1 MTVSNVREATR
12 SNSPYGVKVCL
23 HDVGH
28 VLFVQLL
35 NPLLQHQELC
45 CLNCTDACTMF
56 VESLEITR
64 HLLVVPCIL
73 EGRSIFLQVKDFV

>member
-1 MTVSNVREATR
+1 MFAKQRGV
-12 SNSPYGVKVCL
+12 PYGVKVCL
-23 HDVGH
+23 DDVGDF
-28 VLFVQLL
+28 LFVQLF

-45 CLNCTDACTMF
+45 CFNCTDACTMF

-73 EGRSIFLQVKDFV
+73 EGRSIFLQVKDAV